1 MIHGNSIRM
10 RSSSYDRAKGRGVGR
25 LSLREASIREPLGE
39 EEALCSCTWA
49 SLLSLSIE
57 GSPTERLPDVE
68 APYVEAPMWRLLCR
82 GRRSLR
88 KSLVQILV
96 RILVES

>member
-1 MIHGNSIRM
+1 MHSN
-10 RSSSYDRAKGRGVGR
+10 SYDRAKGRGVGR

-68 APYVEAPMWRLLCR
+68 APMWRLLCR
-82 GRRSLR
+82 GPRSLR
-88 KSLVQILV
+88 KSVVKIIV

>member
-1 MIHGNSIRM
+1 MIHGNSILM
-10 RSSSYDRAKGRGVGR
+10 HSNCYDRATGRGVGR

-39 EEALCSCTWA
+39 ESALCSCTWA

-82 GRRSLR
+82 GPRSLR
-88 KSLVQILV
+88 KSLVKSLV
-96 RILVES
+96 RTLIES

>member
-1 MIHGNSIRM
+1 MIHWNSILM
-10 RSSSYDRAKGRGVGR
+10 HSNSYDRAKGRGVGR

-57 GSPTERLPDVE
+57 G
-68 APYVEAPMWRLLCR
+68 APRRRGSLCGGSYVEAP
-82 GRRSLR
+82 
-88 KSLVQILV
+88 V
-96 RILVES
+96 